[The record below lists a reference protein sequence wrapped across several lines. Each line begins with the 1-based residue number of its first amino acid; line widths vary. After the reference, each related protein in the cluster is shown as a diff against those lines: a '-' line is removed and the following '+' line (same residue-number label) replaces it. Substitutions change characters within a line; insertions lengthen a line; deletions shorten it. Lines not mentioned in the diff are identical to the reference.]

1 MAQFLDKVADAI
13 DTAAKGIGDKAKEVS
28 EVTALKGKYRS
39 QQTICHNA
47 YLAIGKAY
55 YEAHKND
62 TEDAFLEEIKKIRE
76 ATDEMERIQ
85 QDIDIIKGNAQ

>member
-13 DTAAKGIGDKAKEVS
+13 DNAAKEIGDKAKEVS

-39 QQTICHNA
+39 QETICHNA

-62 TEDAFLEEIKKIRE
+62 SENAFLEDIQKITK

-85 QDIDIIKGNAQ
+85 NDIDIIKGNV